1 MDYEFEVGQ
10 QYANRKGRYTVV
22 DLNEPRMTVE
32 YEDGSTAELNIAIQ
46 HRIWENI
53 VAEEELRSSRARK
66 ASGRKAA
73 GKANQFFIRPANAL
87 KAEELSVKGWKEH
100 ITVEQAPGVK
110 LALGDRLIYYSIE
123 NQMFFAVATVT
134 AEPAEPTRRD
144 HPPDSHADDPVLLFP
159 LDIDAQA
166 PNIDDAVSI
175 EGVEFES
182 HPNIKQVL
190 GTMEQYVPITEDE
203 FELLAELLT
212 EVSEEEDDDD
222 LVDDDE
228 EEFDD

>member
-1 MDYEFEVGQ
+1 MSYEFEVGQ

-22 DLNEPRMTVE
+22 ELNEPKMTVE
-32 YEDGSTAELNIAIQ
+32 YEDGTQAELNIAIQ

-53 VAEEELRSSRARK
+53 VAEEELRNSRAKRASERK
-66 ASGRKAA
+66 T
-73 GKANQFFIRPANAL
+73 GKTNNQFFVRPANSL

-123 NQMFFAVATVT
+123 NQVFFAVATVT
-134 AEPAEPTRRD
+134 GEPAEPTRRD
-144 HPPDSHADDPVLLFP
+144 NPPDSHAEDPVLLFP

-166 PNIDDAVSI
+166 LNMDNAVSI

-182 HPNIKQVL
+182 QPNIKNLL
-190 GTMEQYVPITEDE
+190 GSSEEYVPITEDE

-212 EVSEEEDDDD
+212 EASEDEDDND

>member
-1 MDYEFEVGQ
+1 MEYQFEVGH
-10 QYANRKGRYTVV
+10 QYANRKGAYIVLE
-22 DLNEPRMTVE
+22 LNGPKMTVE
-32 YEDGSTAELNIAIQ
+32 YEDGTTAELNIAIQ

-53 VAEEELRSSRARK
+53 AAEEELRSSRAKR
-66 ASGRKAA
+66 ASLRTTAKG
-73 GKANQFFIRPANAL
+73 NQFFVRPANSL

-100 ITVEQAPGVK
+100 VTVRQAPDVK
-110 LALGDRLIYYSIE
+110 VALGDRLIYFSIE

-134 AEPAEPTRRD
+134 GEPAEPTRRD
-144 HPPDSHADDPVLLFP
+144 QPPDSHAEDPVLLFP

-166 PNIDDAVSI
+166 LNIENAVSI
-175 EGVEFES
+175 DGVEFES
-182 HPNIKQVL
+182 QPNIKKRL
-190 GTMEQYVPITEDE
+190 IDTDDFVPITEDE

-222 LVDDDE
+222 ILEDDE

>member
-1 MDYEFEVGQ
+1 MVYEFELGQ
-10 QYANRKGRYTVV
+10 QYANRKGKYTVIEM
-22 DLNEPRMTVE
+22 NEPRMTVE

-53 VAEEELRSSRARK
+53 VAEEDLRNSRAKKAATKRK
-66 ASGRKAA
+66 ASTS
-73 GKANQFFIRPANAL
+73 NQFFIRPANSL
-87 KAEELSVKGWKEH
+87 KAEELSVKGWKEYV
-100 ITVEQAPGVK
+100 TVQQAPKVK
-110 LALGDRLIYYSIE
+110 LALGDRLLYYSVE
-123 NQMFFAVATVT
+123 NQVFFAVATVT
-134 AEPAEPTRRD
+134 GEPAEPTRRD
-144 HPPDSHADDPVLLFP
+144 NPPDTHAEDPVLLFP

-166 PNIDDAVSI
+166 LSMENAVDL

-182 HPNIKQVL
+182 QPNIKKYL
-190 GTMEQYVPITEDE
+190 GNTADYVPISEDE

-228 EEFDD
+228 EEFED

>member
-1 MDYEFEVGQ
+1 MSYEFETGQ

-22 DLNEPRMTVE
+22 QLNGPKMTVE
-32 YEDGSTAELNIAIQ
+32 YEDGSQAELNIAIQ

-53 VAEEELRSSRARK
+53 VAEEELRNSRAKRASERK
-66 ASGRKAA
+66 A
-73 GKANQFFIRPANAL
+73 GKIIYQFFIRPANSL

-100 ITVEQAPGVK
+100 IRVHQAPEVK

-123 NQMFFAVATVT
+123 NQVFFAVATVT
-134 AEPAEPTRRD
+134 GEPAEPTRRD
-144 HPPDSHADDPVLLFP
+144 NPPDSHADNPVLLFP

-166 PNIDDAVSI
+166 LNMENAVTVDS
-175 EGVEFES
+175 VEFES
-182 HPNIKQVL
+182 QSNIKKLL
-190 GTMEQYVPITEDE
+190 GNSEEYVPITEDE

-228 EEFDD
+228 DEFED

>member
-1 MDYEFEVGQ
+1 MDYEFQEGQ
-10 QYANRKGRYTVV
+10 QYANRKGTYTV
-22 DLNEPRMTVE
+22 LELSEPRMTVQ

-53 VAEEELRSSRARK
+53 VAEEELRSSRAKRASRRK
-66 ASGRKAA
+66 KSKGT
-73 GKANQFFIRPANAL
+73 QFFVRPANSL

-100 ITVEQAPGVK
+100 VTVEQAPKVK
-110 LALGDRLIYYSIE
+110 IALGDRLIYFSIE
-123 NQMFFAVATVT
+123 NQTFFAVATVT
-134 AEPAEPTRRD
+134 GAPAEPTRRD
-144 HPPDSHADDPVLLFP
+144 HPPDSHVDDPVLLFP

-166 PNIDDAVSI
+166 LNMDKALAI

-182 HPNIKQVL
+182 QPDIKKRL
-190 GTMEQYVPITEDE
+190 GDLRDYVPITEDE

-212 EVSEEEDDDD
+212 EASEDEDDDD
-222 LVDDDE
+222 LVEDDE

>member
-1 MDYEFEVGQ
+1 MEYQFEVGH
-10 QYANRKGRYTVV
+10 QYANRKGAYIVLE
-22 DLNEPRMTVE
+22 LNGPKMTVE
-32 YEDGSTAELNIAIQ
+32 YEDGTTAELNIAIQ

-53 VAEEELRSSRARK
+53 AAEEELRSSRAKR
-66 ASGRKAA
+66 ASLRTTAKG
-73 GKANQFFIRPANAL
+73 NQFFVRPANSL

-100 ITVEQAPGVK
+100 VTVRQAPGVK
-110 LALGDRLIYYSIE
+110 VALGDRLIYFSIE

-134 AEPAEPTRRD
+134 GEPAEPTRRD
-144 HPPDSHADDPVLLFP
+144 QPPDSHAEDPVLLFP

-166 PNIDDAVSI
+166 LNIENAVSI
-175 EGVEFES
+175 DGVEFES
-182 HPNIKQVL
+182 QPNIKKRL
-190 GTMEQYVPITEDE
+190 IDTDDFVPITEDE

-222 LVDDDE
+222 ILEDDE